1 MITETRSTPVAT
13 TTTGQAGGQ
22 DPGKRQGRQ
31 ASATVPDEA
40 VGGRLDQVVAG
51 LFPEHSRSR
60 LSEWIRAG
68 RLTVDGRSGKP
79 SQRLLGGEQIVLQVE
94 DDSGSGPGDAPEAIT
109 LDLLHRDAACLVINK
124 PAGLTVHPGAGQA
137 AGTLVNALLHHDPG
151 LAALPRAGLV
161 HRLDKDTTG
170 ALLVARTADA
180 HERLADDMRERTI
193 SREYLA
199 LVRGEVIAGATISA
213 PLGRHPRDRLRQAV
227 VEDGRPAVSHYR
239 VQERLPGH
247 TLLAV
252 TLETGR
258 THQIRVHLA
267 HAGFPVVGDP
277 LYGGG
282 LRLPRGA
289 SPALQDALRDF
300 RRQALHARRL
310 AFVSP
315 DGGMPVEAEAPM
327 PADMAALVQAIR
339 QG

>member
-1 MITETRSTPVAT
+1 MPE
-13 TTTGQAGGQ
+13 
-22 DPGKRQGRQ
+22 D
-31 ASATVPDEA
+31 A
-40 VGGRLDQVVAG
+40 VGSRLDQVVAG
-51 LFPEHSRSR
+51 LFPEYSRSR

-68 RLTVDGRSGKP
+68 ALTVDDRPSKP
-79 SQRLLGGEQIVLQVE
+79 SQRLLGGERIQLQVE
-94 DDSGSGPGDAPEAIT
+94 IVSEKNDAPEAIE
-109 LDLLHRDAACLVINK
+109 LAVLHSDAACLVIDK

-137 AGTLVNALLHHDPG
+137 SGTLVNALLHHDPE

-170 ALLVARTADA
+170 ALLVARTAQA
-180 HERLADDMRERTI
+180 HERLSAALQERTI
-193 SREYLA
+193 EREYLA
-199 LVRGEVIAGATISA
+199 LVRGEVIAGDTVSA

-239 VQERLPGH
+239 VHERLPGH
-247 TLLAV
+247 TVLAV
-252 TLETGR
+252 ALETGR

-289 SPALQDALRDF
+289 SQALQTALRDF
-300 RRQALHARRL
+300 RRQALHACRL

-315 DGGMPVEAEAPM
+315 DGEQPVAALAPL
-327 PADMAALVQAIR
+327 PADMAALIEAIR
-339 QG
+339 AG

>member
-1 MITETRSTPVAT
+1 MITERRSGPETVAVDIQGG
-13 TTTGQAGGQ
+13 TGAAAE
-22 DPGKRQGRQ
+22 GRLLP
-31 ASATVPDEA
+31 AREAIVPEVA

-51 LFPEHSRSR
+51 LFPDYSRSR

-68 RLTVDGRSGKP
+68 RLTVDGGRAKP
-79 SQRLLGGEQIVLQVE
+79 SQRLLGGERVRLQADDIDAGPE
-94 DDSGSGPGDAPEAIT
+94 DAAEAIA
-109 LDLLHRDAACLVINK
+109 LELLHRDAACLVINK

-137 AGTLVNALLHHDPG
+137 SGTLVNALLHHDPG

-170 ALLVARTADA
+170 ALLVARTAAA
-180 HERLADDMRERTI
+180 HEQLGAALRERTI
-193 SREYLA
+193 TREYLA
-199 LVRGEVIAGATISA
+199 LVRGEVIAGDTISA

-227 VEDGRPAVSHYR
+227 VEDGRPATSHYR

-267 HAGFPVVGDP
+267 HAGFPVIGDP

-289 SPALQDALRDF
+289 SPALQAALRGF
-300 RRQALHARRL
+300 QRQALHACRL
-310 AFVSP
+310 AFTSP
-315 DGGMPVEAEAPM
+315 DGGQPVSALAPM
-327 PADMAALVQAIR
+327 PADMVALLDAVR
-339 QG
+339 GG